1 MEGFGVSG
9 AGGRDAVDLK
19 STTKIQRE
27 FESHLTHSEK
37 TMITGIDGRV
47 ATIYL
52 GEGTVG
58 IANFSSIDNKGI
70 LFSQFDE
77 PREIGDIDKV
87 DAPYRCTGGEVVI
100 FCTKK
105 ESALVLLEQ
114 VQRLVDSF
122 D

>member
-1 MEGFGVSG
+1 
-9 AGGRDAVDLK
+9 
-19 STTKIQRE
+19 
-27 FESHLTHSEK
+27 
-37 TMITGIDGRV
+37 MITGVDGTV
-47 ATIYL
+47 ATIFL
-52 GEGTVG
+52 GEGRVG

-70 LFSQFDE
+70 LFAQFDE
-77 PREIGDIDKV
+77 PREIGNIDKV